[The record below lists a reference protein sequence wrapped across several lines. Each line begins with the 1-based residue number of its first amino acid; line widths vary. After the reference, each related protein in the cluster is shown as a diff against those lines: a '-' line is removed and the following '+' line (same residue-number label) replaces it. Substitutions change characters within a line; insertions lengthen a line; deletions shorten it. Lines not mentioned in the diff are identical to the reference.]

1 MKWVK
6 RGFHKFVIDEN
17 GAVTIYAII
26 ITLLLFVFN
35 AVLIDFIRIM
45 AAERDADQAA
55 KAAIRSTM
63 SSYNQD
69 VKSYGLF
76 GFEGGQEGANDIFQ
90 KVFEENL
97 KQEEGDYFRFVDT
110 APVDG
115 QVTTTVDDGKMLSN
129 KNTIEY
135 QILEDMKYKAPMEI
149 GKSLIEGFLSVSD
162 AVKEVSALTDIIAD
176 ISKNAKKRDE
186 KLEEVKNKLKA
197 AAGNAND
204 LETLIKGDAN
214 SSFPKVNNVKDI
226 VAQIDEYLDIVVP
239 LEGDEEGEEEEE
251 NADKQKKAKDFE
263 KNVAALTEKM
273 NMKAEAVRDDLK
285 DSLKLLEEA
294 EGFNTKIIDKIA
306 ENRDQAEQDYA
317 NAIEASRGAA
327 NPVSG
332 APGSGDLA
340 NMREKIT
347 DFVMEESFFI
357 DLKEKI
363 NQAITAAEGDNGLVP
378 YIKNFESFTSSSRL
392 KDASRSLLTTQSQ
405 NLSSRQT
412 KTKGFVDEALA
423 MIEGVETNRDE
434 ATKEEEEKAEDELD
448 KAIDDLDKV
457 INEAKAV
464 MGDQTAYDELK
475 ALLSKYKGAIEASKS
490 EFNKENPDDF
500 AKDAMSIVDMIFK
513 SIGDILINSRDK
525 AYINEYILNHFK
537 SHDFSKSGA
546 EAGLLENNQVEY
558 ITYGLHS
565 SGANYAAAMTE
576 LFAFRFAINLLD
588 AFSKPGTLA
597 GPYAWAFAL
606 STAII
611 KTAEDMRTIQLGKPI
626 RFFGKL
632 RFQTSYRDYL
642 RLFLFMHDEGSKI
655 PRTMAVIEHSTK
667 SDLTKL
673 PTYIS
678 GEVTAS
684 VKLWFLPSVTGLLGK
699 TAVLKGTVVNNRYYI
714 NEKVN
719 YSY

>member
-63 SSYNQD
+63 SAYNQD

-97 KQEEGDYFRFVDT
+97 KQEDGDYFRFVDT

-115 QVTTTVDDGKMLSN
+115 KVTTTLDNSKMLSN

-149 GKSLIEGFLSVSD
+149 GESLIEGFLSVSD

-204 LETLIKGDAN
+204 LDNLIKGDAN

-226 VAQIDEYLDIVVP
+226 VAQIDEYLDIVDP
-239 LEGDEEGEEEEE
+239 LEGEEEEEEEEE

-263 KNVAALTEKM
+263 KNVAALTAKM

-285 DSLKLLEEA
+285 DALKLLEEA
-294 EGFNTKIIDKIA
+294 EGFNTKIIEKIA
-306 ENRDQAEQDYA
+306 ANRDQAEQDYA
-317 NAIEASRGAA
+317 NAIEASRGAKKQDP
-327 NPVSG
+327 NT
-332 APGSGDLA
+332 PGSSDLA

-363 NQAITAAEGDNGLVP
+363 NQAITAAEGDTGLVP

-405 NLSSRQT
+405 NLSGRQT

-423 MIEGVETNRDE
+423 IIEGVETKRDE

-448 KAIDDLDKV
+448 KAMEDFDKMID
-457 INEAKAV
+457 EAEAI
-464 MGDQTAYDELK
+464 MGDQAAYNELK
-475 ALLSKYKGAIEASKS
+475 ALLSKYKGSIEASKS
-490 EFNKENPDDF
+490 EFNKEDPDDF
-500 AKDAMSIVDMIFK
+500 AKDAMSIVDTIFK

-537 SHDFSKSGA
+537 AHDFSKSGA

-588 AFSKPGTLA
+588 ALSSPTTAA
-597 GPYAWAFAL
+597 GPFAWAAAL
-606 STAII
+606 GIAITETAHQ
-611 KTAEDMRTIQLGKPI
+611 MYLIQKGDKI
-626 RFFGKL
+626 RFFSKM
-632 RFQTSYRDYL
+632 RFLTSYRDYL
-642 RLFLFMHDEGSKI
+642 RLFLFMHGEGDKVARI
-655 PRTMAVIEHSTK
+655 MAVIEHDTNA
-667 SDLTKL
+667 DLTKL

-678 GEVTAS
+678 GETTAS
-684 VKLWFLPSVTGLLGK
+684 VKLWFLPRVTNMLG
-699 TAVLKGTVVNNRYYI
+699 VSGSLEGEVVDNRYYI
-714 NEKVN
+714 KKKVN

>member
-251 NADKQKKAKDFE
+251 NADKQKKRKISR
-263 KNVAALTEKM
+263 KM
-273 NMKAEAVRDDLK
+273 
-285 DSLKLLEEA
+285 SQLLQ
-294 EGFNTKIIDKIA
+294 KK
-306 ENRDQAEQDYA
+306 
-317 NAIEASRGAA
+317 
-327 NPVSG
+327 
-332 APGSGDLA
+332 
-340 NMREKIT
+340 
-347 DFVMEESFFI
+347 
-357 DLKEKI
+357 
-363 NQAITAAEGDNGLVP
+363 
-378 YIKNFESFTSSSRL
+378 
-392 KDASRSLLTTQSQ
+392 
-405 NLSSRQT
+405 
-412 KTKGFVDEALA
+412 
-423 MIEGVETNRDE
+423 
-434 ATKEEEEKAEDELD
+434 
-448 KAIDDLDKV
+448 
-457 INEAKAV
+457 
-464 MGDQTAYDELK
+464 
-475 ALLSKYKGAIEASKS
+475 
-490 EFNKENPDDF
+490 
-500 AKDAMSIVDMIFK
+500 
-513 SIGDILINSRDK
+513 
-525 AYINEYILNHFK
+525 
-537 SHDFSKSGA
+537 
-546 EAGLLENNQVEY
+546 
-558 ITYGLHS
+558 
-565 SGANYAAAMTE
+565 
-576 LFAFRFAINLLD
+576 
-588 AFSKPGTLA
+588 
-597 GPYAWAFAL
+597 
-606 STAII
+606 
-611 KTAEDMRTIQLGKPI
+611 
-626 RFFGKL
+626 
-632 RFQTSYRDYL
+632 
-642 RLFLFMHDEGSKI
+642 
-655 PRTMAVIEHSTK
+655 
-667 SDLTKL
+667 
-673 PTYIS
+673 
-678 GEVTAS
+678 
-684 VKLWFLPSVTGLLGK
+684 
-699 TAVLKGTVVNNRYYI
+699 
-714 NEKVN
+714 
-719 YSY
+719 